1 MNMKA
6 ENILSVK
13 LNKKDRSSVVNVS
26 YFYPELNRN
35 RDEEI
40 TDVPHKDFYAAI
52 NKLTTMLSSVFY
64 AVDDDK
70 YSATGFKKV
79 KDDVVQI
86 TGKVITANEGIIGI
100 STPSINLNDD
110 HFGFE
115 EELRDAADK
124 ICLETLMLLNG
135 SKLGIQQLTIDDAIA
150 ANANKIA
157 EGDQNLFEKDL
168 TTEELT
174 DEVDQDNVV
183 DEEFPDIDSFTNTDK
198 DE

>member
-1 MNMKA
+1 MKA

-40 TDVPHKDFYAAI
+40 ADVPHKDFYAAI

-115 EELRDAADK
+115 EELRDATDN

-135 SKLGIQQLTIDDAIA
+135 SKLGVQQLTIDAAIA

-157 EGDQNLFEKDL
+157 EGDQNLFEKNL
-168 TTEELT
+168 AIEEQT
-174 DEVDQDNVV
+174 DEIDHDNAV
-183 DEEFPDIDSFTNTDK
+183 DEEFPDVDSFTDTDK
-198 DE
+198 HQ

>member
-1 MNMKA
+1 MKA

-40 TDVPHKDFYAAI
+40 ADVPHKDFYAAI

-115 EELRDAADK
+115 EELRDATDN

-135 SKLGIQQLTIDDAIA
+135 SKLGVQQLTIDDAIA

-174 DEVDQDNVV
+174 DEVDHDNVV

>member
-1 MNMKA
+1 MSNMKM
-6 ENILSVK
+6 NIA
-13 LNKKDRSSVVNVS
+13 DR
-26 YFYPELNRN
+26 FTR
-35 RDEEI
+35 
-40 TDVPHKDFYAAI
+40 
-52 NKLTTMLSSVFY
+52 
-64 AVDDDK
+64 AVEDIK
-70 YSATGFKKV
+70 YV
-79 KDDVVQI
+79 
-86 TGKVITANEGIIGI
+86 

-135 SKLGIQQLTIDDAIA
+135 SKLGVQQLTIDDAIA

-174 DEVDQDNVV
+174 DEVDHDNAV
-183 DEEFPDIDSFTNTDK
+183 DEEFPDVDSFTDTDK

>member
-1 MNMKA
+1 MKA

-40 TDVPHKDFYAAI
+40 ADVPHKDFYAAI

-115 EELRDAADK
+115 EELRDATDN

-135 SKLGIQQLTIDDAIA
+135 SKLGVQQLTIDAAIA

-157 EGDQNLFEKDL
+157 EGDQNLFEKNL
-168 TTEELT
+168 AIEEQT
-174 DEVDQDNVV
+174 DEIDHDNAV
-183 DEEFPDIDSFTNTDK
+183 DEEFPDVDSFTDTDK

>member
-1 MNMKA
+1 MKA

-115 EELRDAADK
+115 EELRDATDN

-135 SKLGIQQLTIDDAIA
+135 SKLGVQQLTIDDAIA

-174 DEVDQDNVV
+174 DEVDHDNVV

>member
-1 MNMKA
+1 MKA

-79 KDDVVQI
+79 KDDVVQL

-115 EELRDAADK
+115 EELRDATDK

-135 SKLGIQQLTIDDAIA
+135 SKLGVQQLTIDDAIA

-174 DEVDQDNVV
+174 DEVDHDNVV
-183 DEEFPDIDSFTNTDK
+183 DEEFPDVDSFTDTDK
-198 DE
+198 HQ

>member
-1 MNMKA
+1 MKA

-115 EELRDAADK
+115 EELRDATDN

-135 SKLGIQQLTIDDAIA
+135 SKLGVQQLTIDAAIA

-157 EGDQNLFEKDL
+157 EGDQNLFEKNL
-168 TTEELT
+168 AIEEQT
-174 DEVDQDNVV
+174 DEIDHDNAV
-183 DEEFPDIDSFTNTDK
+183 DEEFPDVDSFTDTDK
-198 DE
+198 HQ